1 MPEYPIQIRW
11 PYMPPIYRGG
21 MKTVHYLQF
30 MAYLILYNGTSADYI
45 RTAFAYKKFL
55 YAK

>member
-1 MPEYPIQIRW
+1 MSEYPIQIRW

-30 MAYLILYNGTSADYI
+30 MAYLILYNVTSADYI